1 MRAHISNLSSAAIR
15 ITCFGA
21 IFRYFRPAAPIVII
35 RDPKGH
41 SGCLRD
47 ILQEPPQF
55 DWKNPTKTKKTNGFQ
70 VKLFPFLQFTF
81 QKPTTHDTF
90 LAWHRWWVHLPSPAN
105 WAVFRPQWASHPSQR
120 SGRRLAAS
128 WCSASSS
135 LDLASGS
142 WAGRI
147 KPHSL
152 MICQWTNLY
161 HLTIILPYLTTTSK
175 NWGWFW
181 DVLKYF
187 GIYLLNFSGAY
198 AYCGFSSQLYTDKL
212 QGSSQSL

>member
-1 MRAHISNLSSAAIR
+1 M
-15 ITCFGA
+15 F
-21 IFRYFRPAAPIVII
+21 
-35 RDPKGH
+35 KGH
-41 SGCLRD
+41 FAGAPPVWWEKPNENEKNKRFPG
-47 ILQEPPQF
+47 LQ
-55 DWKNPTKTKKTNGFQ
+55 
-70 VKLFPFLQFTF
+70 LFPFLQFTF
-81 QKPTTHDTF
+81 QKPTTLMILF
-90 LAWHRWWVHLPSPAN
+90 WAWHRWWVHLPSPAN

-120 SGRRLAAS
+120 SGRRLAGLTAS

-135 LDLASGS
+135 DLASGS
-142 WAGRI
+142 WAGRT

-152 MICQWTNLY
+152 MICQWTNWY

-181 DVLKYF
+181 DVLKYL